1 MPPIEIIGIPQSNF
15 VWATRI
21 AAGEKGVAHVNL
33 PLPPGHPDLAGLHP
47 LGRIPVLRQGGL
59 VLAES
64 RAIMA
69 FIDHAFDGPPLMPRD
84 PRAGALAEQW
94 VSLLVTAA
102 EPVLIRQHLFAY
114 LFPGTADG
122 RPDPARVAATLPAL
136 DRHLAMLDA
145 ALAEGFAGGAAFT
158 LADAYLVPILYWLRD
173 LPEAGARIAAARHL
187 GGYLDRMLAR
197 PAVAATV
204 PPPLPR

>member
-21 AAGEKGVAHVNL
+21 AAAEKGVAHANI
-33 PLPPGHPDLAGLHP
+33 PLPPGHPDVARLHP
-47 LGRIPVLRQGGL
+47 VGRIPLLRQGDF

-69 FIDHAFDGPPLMPRD
+69 FIDQGFEGPALRPRD
-84 PRAGALAEQW
+84 PRAAAQAEQW
-94 VSLLVTAA
+94 VSLVVTSA
-102 EPVLIRQHLFAY
+102 EPVLIRRYLFAY
-114 LFPGTADG
+114 LFPGT
-122 RPDPARVAATLPAL
+122 PDRSPDRARVEDVAPAL

-145 ALAEGFAGGAAFT
+145 ALGEGFLGGASFT
-158 LADAYLVPILYWLRD
+158 LADAYLVPILYWLRG
-173 LPEAGARIAAARHL
+173 LPESGARIAAARHL
-187 GGYLDRMLAR
+187 PGYLDRLLAR

-204 PPPLPR
+204 PPPLQG

>member
-15 VWATRI
+15 VWAARI
-21 AAGEKGVAHVNL
+21 AAGEKGVPHVST

-47 LGRIPVLRQGGL
+47 LGRIPVLRQGEL

-69 FIDHAFDGPPLMPRD
+69 FIDQAFDGPALMPRD
-84 PRAGALAEQW
+84 PRAAARAEQW
-94 VSLLVTAA
+94 VSLIVTAA

-122 RPDPARVAATLPAL
+122 RPDPGRVEATLPGL
-136 DRHLAMLDA
+136 ERHLAWLDA
-145 ALAEGFAGGAAFT
+145 ALEGGFAGGQAFT
-158 LADAYLVPILYWLRD
+158 LADAYLVPILHWLRG
-173 LPEAGARIAAARHL
+173 LPLAGARMAAARHL
-187 GGYLDRMLAR
+187 VPYLDRMMAR

-204 PPPLPR
+204 PPPLPG